1 MENLYK
7 ESKRFD
13 KLSNNL
19 IVFRFSFFTLAIQ
32 LSLLYREILYYLT
45 IA

>member
-7 ESKRFD
+7 EPKRFD

-19 IVFRFSFFTLAIQ
+19 VIFRFSFFTLAI
-32 LSLLYREILYYLT
+32 
-45 IA
+45 

>member
-7 ESKRFD
+7 ESKQFN

-19 IVFRFSFFTLAIQ
+19 VVFRFSFFTLAIQ
-32 LSLLYREILYYLT
+32 LSLLYKEILYYL
-45 IA
+45 AVA